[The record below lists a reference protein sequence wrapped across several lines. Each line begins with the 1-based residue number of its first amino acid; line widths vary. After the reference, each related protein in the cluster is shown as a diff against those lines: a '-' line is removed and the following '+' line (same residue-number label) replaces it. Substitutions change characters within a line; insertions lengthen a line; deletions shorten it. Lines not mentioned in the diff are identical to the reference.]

1 MKKKTK
7 GNLRIFVIVIIVFLF
22 ILASI
27 FAYIAIRNNI
37 IKPLSH
43 VKPSYDKTS
52 IVHILDKSHFTEN
65 DYKTLFYQTGLG
77 KDAIDKILE
86 DKINGKNRIL
96 KMQENL
102 FKEVMVNQEMITPI
116 TYQESLINEN
126 GKLVF
131 GTELAPFENG
141 YILVTRGTYSLGWRH
156 GHAALVI
163 DSENGYTLEAAVLG
177 QDSQIMGISKWKYY
191 PNFMILKL
199 KNSNQEEL
207 DKISKYAVDTL
218 SKVPYKLTTGIFST
232 KYKEGIEP
240 IGTHCSHLVWYP
252 YMVHGY
258 DIDSDGG
265 MIVTPMD
272 IANSPYLEI
281 VQVYGFDPKELWR
294 K

>member
-7 GNLRIFVIVIIVFLF
+7 INLKIFVKVLIVFLF
-22 ILASI
+22 IIAAI
-27 FAYIAIRNNI
+27 FTFIAIRN
-37 IKPLSH
+37 KLTQPLAH
-43 VKPSYDKTS
+43 VKPSYDKVS
-52 IVHILDKSHFTEN
+52 IESILDKSKFTEN

-77 KDAIDKILE
+77 KDAVDTILE
-86 DKINGKNRIL
+86 DKTNGKDRIL

-102 FKEVMVNQEMITPI
+102 FKDVIINQEMITPI
-116 TYQESLINEN
+116 TYQESLINNE

-156 GHAALVI
+156 GHAAIVI
-163 DSENGYTLEAAVLG
+163 DSEHSYTLEAAVLG

-207 DKISKYAVDTL
+207 DKISKYAVDTI
-218 SKVPYKLTTGIFST
+218 SKVPYRLTTGIFSS

-252 YMVHGY
+252 FMAHGY
-258 DIDSDGG
+258 DLDFDGG

-272 IANSPYLEI
+272 IANSPLLEI
-281 VQVYGFDPKELWR
+281 VQVYGFDPKELW